1 MNPYVKLLDSTDIMS
16 DSKEKTPTVSPEQG
30 ATSATPIIVP
40 KELESAWFRF
50 LKKREEDKD
59 FRRCNKIID
68 MDLENSG
75 WVESLEPNLN
85 TEEKGERTKLDVPS
99 S

>member
-1 MNPYVKLLDSTDIMS
+1 MSSYVKLLDSTDIMS
-16 DSKEKTPTVSPEQG
+16 DSKEKIPTVSPEQG

-68 MDLENSG
+68 KDLENSG
-75 WVESLEPNLN
+75 WVESLEPTSTPKKRRKN
-85 TEEKGERTKLDVPS
+85 KIDVPS